1 VRFREATPDDAPQMR
16 ARMLEGF
23 DTYYEF
29 APPGWEPGRPSEE
42 AFRERLAL
50 KSHWCVIAVGDGGA
64 ELGHSAF
71 LDSADS
77 GHPDPEPGL
86 AHFWQLFV
94 RPSHWGT
101 GLATDLMAR
110 AVDQAR
116 ERGYTM
122 MRLFTPAGQ
131 ARARR
136 FYEREG
142 FALVREFDDDRLGLT
157 IVEYRR
163 AL

>member
-1 VRFREATPDDAPQMR
+1 MAAAATRRPARARSTTTRPSSCSRSSSTTSTPRRRPKPPREHRLRRCSSGHTARVRFREATPDDAPQMR

-29 APPGWEPGRPSEE
+29 APPGWEAGRASEE

-94 RPSHWGT
+94 
-101 GLATDLMAR
+101 
-110 AVDQAR
+110 
-116 ERGYTM
+116 
-122 MRLFTPAGQ
+122 
-131 ARARR
+131 
-136 FYEREG
+136 
-142 FALVREFDDDRLGLT
+142 
-157 IVEYRR
+157 
-163 AL
+163 